1 MQTLLSSLT
10 AALLVLALSAPV
22 SATVVK
28 IETAASLA
36 DQSEKS
42 LDSALSQA
50 VETSIRGA
58 AAMGLFKV
66 WFDQAFVMPGRVVVR
81 MLATDEEIEGE
92 EADSAEP
99 IPSLIVP
106 QPGWQP
112 GVAADR
118 GELQL

>member
-1 MQTLLSSLT
+1 MHSLLRSLT
-10 AALLVLALSAPV
+10 AAFLVLTVTAPV

-42 LDSALSQA
+42 LDSALSEA
-50 VETSIRGA
+50 LEKSIRGA
-58 AAMGLFKV
+58 AAMGLSRV

-92 EADSAEP
+92 DEAASAEP
-99 IPSLIVP
+99 MPSLTVP
-106 QPGWQP
+106 QPGWLP
-112 GVAADR
+112 DAAAVR
-118 GELQL
+118 RETL